1 MNNEIQALLIRLKRV
16 SELMKLDAS
25 MKSRPNVLGR
35 ASEMV
40 SLIKSLEERFTDWDI
55 MSQEDQLKAWIKSC
69 PVDYIEDIYS
79 RKIGQRTYV
88 FEISEELKDT
98 IIDS

>member
-16 SELMKLDAS
+16 AELIKLDAS

-55 MSQEDQLKAWIKSC
+55 MSQDEQLKSWLKSC
-69 PVDYIEDIYS
+69 PVDYLEDIYS
-79 RKIGQRTYV
+79 RKIGQRTYR
-88 FEISEELKDT
+88 FEITEELKGT

>member
-88 FEISEELKDT
+88 FEISEELKDI

>member
-16 SELMKLDAS
+16 AELIKLDAS

-88 FEISEELKDT
+88 FEISEELKDIT
-98 IIDS
+98 IDS

>member
-88 FEISEELKDT
+88 FEISEELKDIT
-98 IIDS
+98 IDS